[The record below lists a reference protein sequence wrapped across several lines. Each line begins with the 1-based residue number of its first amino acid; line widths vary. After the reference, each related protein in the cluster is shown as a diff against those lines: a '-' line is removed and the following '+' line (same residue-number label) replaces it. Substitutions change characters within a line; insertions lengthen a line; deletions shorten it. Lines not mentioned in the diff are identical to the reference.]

1 MKQIYRLMPNST
13 WLLIV
18 MVITG
23 MALLIFILYL
33 AGERVHEKP
42 ISDATGVSVVS
53 AKLAVQDHYIE
64 KRLAFAQLEPIQLA
78 SVGFELS
85 GTVSDIWV
93 DEGQTVTAGQI
104 LASLD
109 TKRLEAELT
118 QRNATLSRRVAERQL
133 AVKTHERVGRLTK
146 QQLTS
151 AQNLDDAKLAMD
163 VAVAAEQEALA
174 GIQRLKIEVEKST
187 LRAPFSGMVQS
198 RVGQV
203 GSVIGAGQ
211 PLLLL
216 QRQGELRAR
225 LALSSR
231 DAQAFQI
238 GQTVQLQSASVT
250 LEAMVTAILDNQR
263 QDTRTRDILLN
274 VTSPLTDIVAGE
286 IVSLS
291 IPKRIAI
298 QGAWVPRSALFA
310 SEKGLWQLLLI
321 EPEQN
326 AHILKPLIVNVEYTD
341 SEQVFIRG
349 DLVDSMRYV
358 SSGHHRLLPGQLVNV
373 QSTPVSEHNAG
384 TSYE

>member
-1 MKQIYRLMPNST
+1 MKQIHRLMPNST

>member
-1 MKQIYRLMPNST
+1 MPNST

>member
-1 MKQIYRLMPNST
+1 MKQIHRLMPNST

-146 QQLTS
+146 KQLTS

-225 LALSSR
+225 LALSSL

-286 IVSLS
+286 IVSIS

>member
-238 GQTVQLQSASVT
+238 GQTVQLQSATVT